1 MWIEKKYMFFKS
13 FIRKSFSIALKGRN
27 KIFMGEIYFSQNQ
40 LSTKYTNFDEWKG
53 RGEKIWCTLIF
64 CFSYSTDCP
73 IQKRVSVFLWEQVFQ
88 GGVGGSVDTFYL
100 VFFSHWDIFFVFVF
114 FLLFFII
121 MVLSNNAT
129 KICEITSKLVVL
141 W

>member
-27 KIFMGEIYFSQNQ
+27 KIFMGEISFSKNQ

-53 RGEKIWCTLIF
+53 RGEKIYVNFLLLLLYRLSHTKTCQRFSLGTSISGRGGGFSGHFLF
-64 CFSYSTDCP
+64 SLFLSPGYLLCFFG
-73 IQKRVSVFLWEQVFQ
+73 FL
-88 GGVGGSVDTFYL
+88 
-100 VFFSHWDIFFVFVF
+100 
-114 FLLFFII
+114 LLFFII

>member
-27 KIFMGEIYFSQNQ
+27 KIFMGEISFSQNQ

-53 RGEKIWCTLIF
+53 RGEKIWYALIF

-73 IQKRVSVFLWEQVFQ
+73 IQKRVSIFLWEQVFQ
-88 GGVGGSVDTFYL
+88 GGVEGSVDTFLFSLFLSLGYL
-100 VFFSHWDIFFVFVF
+100 LCFFSSFFHHYGTVKSCNKN
-114 FLLFFII
+114 LW
-121 MVLSNNAT
+121 NN
-129 KICEITSKLVVL
+129 
-141 W
+141 